1 MDVDPFSPT
10 TSVERLEA
18 FAKLRSTGSL
28 HRLPTGQWFAVGYR
42 AVEQGLKSV
51 DHFVGSFGD
60 TGSLAEDQQI
70 LAAIPEPR
78 HGKIRRIVN
87 SVFAYHHAR
96 AVEVWARTLADQL
109 LAAALDRQAREG
121 HVCLMESL
129 ARPLPSAVIAH
140 LLGVPSEDHD
150 TFARWSDE
158 TLALQSQTDGPNRP
172 LAEIHP
178 DFGEYLRGQV
188 AQRRDDPDAP
198 DDLITRLLRAEVD
211 GERLTERA
219 VRTQLMFLIMA
230 GNETTRNLIGNVFR
244 RFTESPELLA
254 AVRADADKIDPL
266 IEETL
271 RLDSPVQLLA
281 RTCTKPIELDGTSI
295 EVGDRVLFSVAS
307 ANRDAAQFDR
317 PDAFDLERVR
327 PRDHIGFGAGPHVC
341 PGAFLARL
349 ETRIAVESLLQRVS
363 TLAYAAS
370 HVPDQNPVFW
380 ANGPQRLD
388 VKLGTDV

>member
-10 TSVERLEA
+10 TSAERLEA
-18 FAKLRSTGSL
+18 FAKLRAAGSM
-28 HRLPTGQWFAVGYR
+28 HRLPTGQWFAVGYA
-42 AVEQGLKSV
+42 AVEQGLKNV
-51 DHFVGSFGD
+51 EHFVGTFGD
-60 TGSLAEDQQI
+60 TGDLPEEQQI

-78 HGKIRRIVN
+78 HGKIRRIFN

-96 AVEVWARTLADQL
+96 AVEDWARALAKDL
-109 LAAALDRQAREG
+109 MRDALDRQAREG
-121 HVCLMESL
+121 HACLMETF

-140 LLGVPSEDHD
+140 LLGVPSADHD

-158 TLALQSQTDGPNRP
+158 TLAMQSQTDGPNRP

-178 DFGEYLRGQV
+178 QFSEYLREQV
-188 AQRRDDPDAP
+188 DRRRDDPNAP
-198 DDLITRLLRAEVD
+198 DDLTTRLLRAEVE
-211 GERLTERA
+211 GERLSERA

-254 AVRADADKIDPL
+254 SVRADADLIDPM

-271 RLDSPVQLLA
+271 RVDSPVQLLG
-281 RTCTKPIELDGTSI
+281 RTCTRPIALDGTPV

-307 ANRDAAQFDR
+307 ANRDEAQFER
-317 PDAFDLERVR
+317 PDEFDLGRAR
-327 PRDHIGFGAGPHVC
+327 PRDHLGFGAGPHVC

-349 ETRIAVESLLQRVS
+349 ETRIAIETLLDHVS
-363 TLAYAAS
+363 KLAYAPS

-388 VKLGTDV
+388 VVIEAT